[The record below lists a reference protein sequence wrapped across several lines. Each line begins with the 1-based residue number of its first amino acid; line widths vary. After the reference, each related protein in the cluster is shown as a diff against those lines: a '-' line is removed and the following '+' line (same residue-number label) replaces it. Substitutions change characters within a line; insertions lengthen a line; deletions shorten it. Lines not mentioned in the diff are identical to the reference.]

1 MVYECGLVE
10 TNYDKIN
17 KVCTGS
23 CSRYVIFKITK
34 KSNYI
39 IRKTKP
45 MKVFV

>member
-34 KSNYI
+34 KSN
-39 IRKTKP
+39 TKYSVRA
-45 MKVFV
+45 KEY

>member
-1 MVYECGLVE
+1 MVYECGLVG

-23 CSRYVIFKITK
+23 CSKYVIFKITK